1 LGLAEAMDT
10 AQRGMGVDWATALEL
25 IQRTMEAARAHPLK
39 PRVACGAG
47 TDHKAPGDL
56 ADADAIIA
64 AYAEQ
69 MEAIEAAGGQIIL
82 MATRALPAI
91 GADAETYGRVYDTLL
106 SQAAEPV
113 ILHWLGEMFDPA
125 LADTGAPRDVAAASD
140 VVLGLIERARQRST
154 GSRSRSSTRPMKRR
168 FARACRT
175 ACGSI
180 PGTIST
186 MRR

>member
-1 LGLAEAMDT
+1 MDT

-47 TDHKAPGDL
+47 TDHKAPGRSDRRRRDHRRL
-56 ADADAIIA
+56 CRADGGDRGRGRADHPDGDA
-64 AYAEQ
+64 
-69 MEAIEAAGGQIIL
+69 
-82 MATRALPAI
+82 RLPAI
-91 GADAETYGRVYDTLL
+91 GADAETYATVYDTLL

-125 LADTGAPRDVAAASD
+125 LAGYWGTRDVAAASD
-140 VVLGLIERARQRST
+140 IVLGLIERNAAKIDGIKISLLDQEHERRSAP
-154 GSRSRSSTRPMKRR
+154 GCRR
-168 FARACRT
+168 G
-175 ACGSI
+175 CGSI
-180 PGTIST
+180 QATIST